1 MSKQPDVMRLAAGKW
16 PSILMH
22 FGVEERF
29 LGGKHGPCP
38 LCGGKDRFRF
48 IDKVGDGWW
57 MCNQCGSGDGMD
69 LLMAVTRMDFKQAA
83 NELRPVVGGCHY
95 TKPNVITAD
104 VRKKRLESNVELWKG
119 GIKGGVILDEYMKFR
134 GLTPDE
140 WIDADLKVNM
150 DTPYYDED
158 GNYKGK
164 FPAMLARVS
173 TRDGK
178 LALIHRT
185 YLHQD
190 REKNFHSKKKMTP
203 SARDWKGG
211 CIRLFP
217 TKGQD
222 TLIVAEGIETALSVR
237 ALIYRRGGRLYP
249 CWAAVSANAMEKIA
263 IPEHIKR
270 VIIAADNDASFTG
283 QKAAYVLANR
293 LTVHDK
299 RKVQV
304 NVAKRVDTDFNDE
317 LGAPDGQVSGSSES
331 ERAVA

>member
-1 MSKQPDVMRLAAGKW
+1 MNKRPDVMALAVGKW

-29 LGGKHGPCP
+29 LGTKHGPCP
-38 LCGGKDRFRF
+38 MCGGKDRYRF

-69 LLMAVTRMDFKQAA
+69 LLMGVTRMDFKQAA

-95 TKPNVITAD
+95 TTPNVITAD
-104 VRKKRLESNVELWKG
+104 VRKKRLKDSVELWGKG
-119 GIKGGVILDEYMKFR
+119 LQDSALLGEYMHYR
-134 GLTPDE
+134 GLDDAE
-140 WIDADLKVNM
+140 WHGADLRVNM
-150 DTPYYDED
+150 DTPYYED
-158 GNYKGK
+158 GDFKGK

-178 LALIHRT
+178 LALVHRT
-185 YLHQD
+185 YLHKD
-190 REKNFHSKKKMTP
+190 KEAFRSKKKMTP

-211 CIRLFP
+211 CIRLFG
-217 TKGQD
+217 TKGAD

-237 ALIYRRGGRLYP
+237 AIVYRNTGRLIP

-263 IPEHIKR
+263 IPDHIKHV
-270 VIIAADNDASFTG
+270 VIGADNDATFTG
-283 QKAAYVLANR
+283 QKSAYILANR

-304 NVAKRVDTDFNDE
+304 QVAPKVGTDFNDE
-317 LGAPDGQVSGSSES
+317 LGAPVNETHQ
-331 ERAVA
+331 AA